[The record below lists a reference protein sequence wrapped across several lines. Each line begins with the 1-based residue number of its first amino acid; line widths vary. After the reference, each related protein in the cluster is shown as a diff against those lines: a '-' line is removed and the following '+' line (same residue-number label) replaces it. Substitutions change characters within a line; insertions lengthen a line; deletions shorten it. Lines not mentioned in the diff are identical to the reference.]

1 MNQMRLNGFRPE
13 QVAHYEAAGW
23 RAYYDRA
30 WVKAFLLMVRLNREE
45 FRMPFMT
52 AVAGAVERL
61 LGLRLGSVTVVV
73 DGIGS

>member
-1 MNQMRLNGFRPE
+1 
-13 QVAHYEAAGW
+13 
-23 RAYYDRA
+23 
-30 WVKAFLLMVRLNREE
+30 VRS
-45 FRMPFMT
+45 